1 MNATEKACIAI
12 QQNPTAE
19 LEMVSRSQ
27 KGAIRR
33 IHGDSHFNEM
43 ARYIQFHSGSTME
56 DLKAQ
61 FKNTGPV
68 IGAVRKVVQRLPEK
82 FQIKQVEGIKSA
94 PVKNKK
100 AKIAKKLEAKTTRV
114 MTKMTNY
121 LSLGHIK
128 CPIHHF
134 NYAKDL
140 IIDVLGLVK
149 YDKIE
154 VVQLA
159 NKQLEIRRAV

>member
-43 ARYIQFHSGSTME
+43 ARYIQLHSGSTME

-100 AKIAKKLEAKTTRV
+100 AKIAKKLEAIRDGGMIARV
-114 MTKMTNY
+114 VLDDDRY
-121 LSLGHIK
+121 PPSYRYFRLS
-128 CPIHHF
+128 IH
-134 NYAKDL
+134 
-140 IIDVLGLVK
+140 
-149 YDKIE
+149 
-154 VVQLA
+154 
-159 NKQLEIRRAV
+159 